1 MQLNENQSMIRQ
13 MARDFA
19 NAKIAPIAHDI
30 DKHGTFPEATVRE
43 MGELGFMGLSV
54 PEAYGGSGA
63 DITSY
68 ALVVEEL
75 SRVCGSHGLTVAAHN
90 SLGCWP
96 IAAFGTEEQK
106 RKYLPAAAAGKSL
119 LSFGLTEAGAGSD
132 AGGTRTMAVRDGD
145 HWVLN
150 GSKMWITNSHY
161 AAALIITAKTDPK
174 ATGSRGISAF
184 IVDTDTPGFT
194 VEKKEDKLG
203 MRASDT
209 APLTLVDVRVPHANL
224 LGQEGDGFKYFMKTL
239 DGGRISIAA
248 VALGLAEGAL
258 ATARAY
264 ARQREQFGKAIAEFQ
279 AIEFMIADMVTQIQA
294 SRLLTY
300 EALSPEGRRRGF
312 RPHVG
317 HGQAALQRD
326 GDVRH
331 RPRHPDPRRLRL
343 HDGVPRRAHVPRR
356 QAVHHRRRHERD
368 PAAGDRALRIGP
380 LRPTG
385 SKSGAGRSAA
395 REAGK

>member
-300 EALSPEGRRRGF
+300 EACRLKDAGEDF
-312 RPHVG
+312 G
-317 HGQAALQRD
+317 HMSAMAK
-326 GDVRH
+326 
-331 RPRHPDPRRLRL
+331 L
-343 HDGVPRRAHVPRR
+343 HSSETAMFVT
-356 QAVHHRRRHERD
+356 
-368 PAAGDRALRIGP
+368 DRAIQILGGYGYTTEYPVERMYRDAKLCTIGEGTSEIQR
-380 LRPTG
+380 LVI
-385 SKSGAGRSAA
+385 GRYAL
-395 REAGK
+395 GI

>member
-19 NAKIAPIAHDI
+19 TAKVAPIAHAI
-30 DKHGTFPEATVRE
+30 DRDGTFPEATVRE
-43 MGELGFMGLSV
+43 MGELGFLGLVV
-54 PEAYGGSGA
+54 PEEYGGVGA

-75 SRVCGSHGLTVAAHN
+75 SRACGSHGLTVAAHN

-106 RKYLPAAAAGKSL
+106 RRYLPPAAAGTSL

-132 AGGTRTMAVRDGD
+132 AGGTRTTAVRDGD

-161 AAALIITAKTDPK
+161 AGALIITAKTDPA

-184 IVDTDTPGFT
+184 IVETDTPGFT

-224 LGQEGDGFKYFMKTL
+224 LGQEGEGFKYFMKTL

-248 VALGLAEGAL
+248 LALGLAEGAF
-258 ATARAY
+258 AVARDY
-264 ARQREQFGKAIAEFQ
+264 TKQREQFGKPIAEFQ
-279 AIEFMIADMVTQIQA
+279 AVQFMLADMATQIA
-294 SRLLTY
+294 AARLLTY
-300 EALSPEGRRRGF
+300 EACRLKDT
-312 RPHVG
+312 
-317 HGQAALQRD
+317 GQEYAHMSAMAK
-326 GDVRH
+326 
-331 RPRHPDPRRLRL
+331 L
-343 HDGVPRRAHVPRR
+343 HTSETAMFVT
-356 QAVHHRRRHERD
+356 
-368 PAAGDRALRIGP
+368 DRAIQCLGGYGYTTEYPVERMYRDAKLCTIGEGTSEIQR
-380 LRPTG
+380 LVI
-385 SKSGAGRSAA
+385 GRYAL
-395 REAGK
+395 GL

>member
-132 AGGTRTMAVRDGD
+132 AGGTRTTAVRDGD

-279 AIEFMIADMVTQIQA
+279 AIEFMIADMATQIQA

-300 EALSPEGRRRGF
+300 EACRLKDAGEDF
-312 RPHVG
+312 G
-317 HGQAALQRD
+317 HMSAMAK
-326 GDVRH
+326 
-331 RPRHPDPRRLRL
+331 L
-343 HDGVPRRAHVPRR
+343 HSSETAMFVT
-356 QAVHHRRRHERD
+356 
-368 PAAGDRALRIGP
+368 DRAIQILGGYGYTTEYPVERMYRDAKLCTIGEGTSEIQR
-380 LRPTG
+380 LVI
-385 SKSGAGRSAA
+385 GRYAL
-395 REAGK
+395 GL

>member
-279 AIEFMIADMVTQIQA
+279 AIEFMIADMATQIQA

-300 EALSPEGRRRGF
+300 EACRLKDAGEDF
-312 RPHVG
+312 G
-317 HGQAALQRD
+317 HMSAMAK
-326 GDVRH
+326 
-331 RPRHPDPRRLRL
+331 L
-343 HDGVPRRAHVPRR
+343 HSSETAMFVT
-356 QAVHHRRRHERD
+356 
-368 PAAGDRALRIGP
+368 DRAIQILGGYGYTTEYPVERMYRDAKLCTIGEGTSEIQR
-380 LRPTG
+380 LVI
-385 SKSGAGRSAA
+385 GRYAL
-395 REAGK
+395 GL

>member
-19 NAKIAPIAHDI
+19 TAKVAPIAHEI
-30 DKHGTFPEATVRE
+30 DRHGTFPEATVRE
-43 MGELGFMGLSV
+43 MGELGFLGLAV
-54 PEAYGGSGA
+54 PEAYGGVGA

-75 SRVCGSHGLTVAAHN
+75 SRACGSHGLTVAAHN

-106 RKYLPAAAAGKSL
+106 RKYLPPAAAGKSL

-132 AGGTRTMAVRDGD
+132 AGGTRTTAVRDGD

-161 AAALIITAKTDPK
+161 AGALIITAKTDPS

-184 IVDTDTPGFT
+184 IVDTDLPGFT

-224 LGQEGDGFKYFMKTL
+224 LGQEGEGFKYFMQTL

-258 ATARAY
+258 ATAIAY
-264 ARQREQFGKAIAEFQ
+264 AKQREQFGKAIAEFQ

-294 SRLLTY
+294 SRQLTY
-300 EALSPEGRRRGF
+300 EACRLKDAGEEF
-312 RPHVG
+312 G
-317 HGQAALQRD
+317 HMSAMAK
-326 GDVRH
+326 
-331 RPRHPDPRRLRL
+331 L
-343 HDGVPRRAHVPRR
+343 HASETAMFVT
-356 QAVHHRRRHERD
+356 
-368 PAAGDRALRIGP
+368 DRAIQILGGYGYTTEYPVERMYRDAKLCTIGEGTSEIQR
-380 LRPTG
+380 LVI
-385 SKSGAGRSAA
+385 GRYAL
-395 REAGK
+395 GLK